1 MTAFNV
7 SMLPTGDRAPTTLEE
22 LMTWCA
28 ISLQDINSQ
37 NSVVF
42 EAGKP
47 AVFVCQ
53 ADVGIDSS
61 GKQYRQS
68 FLAVEI
74 DPAKKGLSLPAW
86 KQIKFVSNTTIPDQ
100 FTG

>member
-1 MTAFNV
+1 MTAFTT
-7 SMLPTGDRAPTTLEE
+7 SMLPTGDRQITTIEE
-22 LMTWCA
+22 LVTWGA
-28 ISLQDINSQ
+28 IVLQDINSQ

-53 ADVGIDSS
+53 SDVGIDSS
-61 GKQYRQS
+61 GKQYRQA

-74 DPAKKGLSLPAW
+74 DPTKKGLSLPAW
-86 KQIKFVSNTTIPDQ
+86 KQIGFVSNTTLPSQ